1 MKFVGTP
8 VSAGVV
14 VGKTYLYERFVPEI
28 SALAVGNPVE
38 DATHYAIAQDTAQ
51 KELEGLR
58 HYFAEANDSEKA
70 AIFAAHLEILADET
84 MDEEIRNGISEG
96 ENSGSWIIHSVY
108 EQYAR
113 MFEQLDDPLIR
124 ERAVDLRDVCALAA
138 LLGGASRKEP
148 LRSSGAGYHCNTR
161 SGPLGHSNIRS

>member
-38 DATHYAIAQDTAQ
+38 DATHYAIARDTAQ

-58 HYFAEANDSEKA
+58 RYFAEANDPEKA

-108 EQYAR
+108 EQY
-113 MFEQLDDPLIR
+113 EEYL
-124 ERAVDLRDVCALAA
+124 
-138 LLGGASRKEP
+138 
-148 LRSSGAGYHCNTR
+148 
-161 SGPLGHSNIRS
+161 SN

>member
-38 DATHYAIAQDTAQ
+38 DATHYAIARDTAQ

-58 HYFAEANDSEKA
+58 RYFAEANDPEKA

-84 MDEEIRNGISEG
+84 MDGM
-96 ENSGSWIIHSVY
+96 V
-108 EQYAR
+108 
-113 MFEQLDDPLIR
+113 
-124 ERAVDLRDVCALAA
+124 
-138 LLGGASRKEP
+138 SRKGKTVAP
-148 LRSSGAGYHCNTR
+148 GLSIRYMSSTQEY
-161 SGPLGHSNIRS
+161 LSN